1 MLGEVFADVPHSEHD
16 KSALEGEGIAL
27 FELLAQTTLA
37 GSKGQAR
44 TLLES
49 GAVSVNGERV
59 PAQRRLTS
67 ADLLHG
73 SRILLRR
80 GKKQWHA
87 TRWR

>member
-1 MLGEVFADVPHSEHD
+1 
-16 KSALEGEGIAL
+16 
-27 FELLAQTTLA
+27 
-37 GSKGQAR
+37 
-44 TLLES
+44 
-49 GAVSVNGERV
+49 VNGERV